1 MFNKNQVVAVVM
13 GGPSAEREVSL
24 NTGAAIANALREYG
38 YTNVVEIDLDPRNFG
53 KQLAESKAEVVF
65 NAVHGLYGEDGRL
78 QTLLEIREMPY
89 TGSGMIAS
97 VSCMDKVITKR
108 MLRDAG
114 ISTPACLIVN
124 KKESGIKEKIM
135 QRFSLPVVIKPASQG
150 SSIGVEIVKEENQ
163 LDEALANAFKYS
175 RDILVEEFIGGKELT
190 VSMMQK
196 DGEVVAL
203 PVIHIA
209 PHSGTYDYHSK
220 YTKGATE
227 YICPADL
234 DEETTKKV
242 QEISKQAYEVLGCSG
257 VARADVMLDEEGNGY
272 VLEINTVP
280 GMTATSLVPKAA
292 AAAGIL
298 SPNCAILFY
307 SPHQLII
314 NNLLSNQEYF

>member
-78 QTLLEIREMPY
+78 QTLLEIRGMPY

-114 ISTPACLIVN
+114 ISTPACLIIN

-209 PHSGTYDYHSK
+209 PHSGMYDYHSK

-292 AAAGIL
+292 AAAGISFPEL
-298 SPNCAILFY
+298 CNIILQ
-307 SPHQLII
+307 SASV
-314 NNLLSNQEYF
+314 NNK

>member
-65 NAVHGLYGEDGRL
+65 NAVHGFYGEDGRL

-190 VSMMQK
+190 VAMMQK
-196 DGEVVAL
+196 DGDVVAL

-292 AAAGIL
+292 AAAGISFPEL
-298 SPNCAILFY
+298 CNIILQ
-307 SPHQLII
+307 SASV
-314 NNLLSNQEYF
+314 NNK

>member
-1 MFNKNQVVAVVM
+1 MVNKNQVVAVVM

-24 NTGAAIANALREYG
+24 NTGAAIASALREAG
-38 YTNVVEIDLDPRNFG
+38 YTNVVELDLDPHNFAA
-53 KQLAESKAEVVF
+53 QLAECKAEVVF

-78 QTLLEIREMPY
+78 QTLLEICNIPY
-89 TGSGMIAS
+89 TGSGMVAS
-97 VSCMDKVITKR
+97 VVCMDKVLTKR

-114 ISTPACLIVN
+114 VPTPKCLILN
-124 KKESGIKEKIM
+124 SGDADIKEQIM
-135 QRFSLPVVIKPASQG
+135 QTFTLPVVIKPASQG
-150 SSIGVEIVKEENQ
+150 SSIGVEIVKEEAQ
-163 LDEALANAFKYS
+163 LDEALASAFKYS
-175 RDILVEEFIGGKELT
+175 RDILAEEFIAGKELT
-190 VSMMQK
+190 VAMMQK

-242 QEISKQAYEVLGCSG
+242 QEIAKHAYRVLGCSG
-257 VARADVMLDEEGNGY
+257 VARADVMLDEAGSGY

-292 AAAGIL
+292 AAVGMSFPELCDIIL
-298 SPNCAILFY
+298 QSASLDNK
-307 SPHQLII
+307 
-314 NNLLSNQEYF
+314 

>member
-124 KKESGIKEKIM
+124 KKESSIKEKIM
-135 QRFSLPVVIKPASQG
+135 QCFSLPVVIKPASQG

-209 PHSGTYDYHSK
+209 PHSGMYDYHSK

-292 AAAGIL
+292 AAAGISFPEL
-298 SPNCAILFY
+298 CNIILQ
-307 SPHQLII
+307 SASV
-314 NNLLSNQEYF
+314 NNK

>member
-150 SSIGVEIVKEENQ
+150 SSIGVEIVKEEKQ

-209 PHSGTYDYHSK
+209 PHSGMYDYHSK

-257 VARADVMLDEEGNGY
+257 VARADVMLDKAGNGY

-292 AAAGIL
+292 AAAGISFPEL
-298 SPNCAILFY
+298 CNIILQ
-307 SPHQLII
+307 SASV
-314 NNLLSNQEYF
+314 NNK

>member
-108 MLRDAG
+108 MLRAAG

-150 SSIGVEIVKEENQ
+150 SSIGVEIVKEEKQ

-257 VARADVMLDEEGNGY
+257 VARADVMLDEEGDGY

-292 AAAGIL
+292 AAAGISFPEL
-298 SPNCAILFY
+298 CNIILQ
-307 SPHQLII
+307 SASV
-314 NNLLSNQEYF
+314 NNK

>member
-124 KKESGIKEKIM
+124 KKENGIKEKIM

-292 AAAGIL
+292 AAAGISFPEL
-298 SPNCAILFY
+298 CNIILQ
-307 SPHQLII
+307 SASV
-314 NNLLSNQEYF
+314 NNK

>member
-24 NTGAAIANALREYG
+24 NTGAAIANALRKYG

-209 PHSGTYDYHSK
+209 PHSGMYDYHSK

-292 AAAGIL
+292 AAAGISFPEL
-298 SPNCAILFY
+298 CNIILQ
-307 SPHQLII
+307 SASV
-314 NNLLSNQEYF
+314 NNK

>member
-38 YTNVVEIDLDPRNFG
+38 YTNVVEIDIDPRNFG

-209 PHSGTYDYHSK
+209 PHSGMYDYHSK

-292 AAAGIL
+292 AAAGISFPEL
-298 SPNCAILFY
+298 CNIILQ
-307 SPHQLII
+307 SASV
-314 NNLLSNQEYF
+314 NNK

>member
-257 VARADVMLDEEGNGY
+257 VARVDVMLDEAGNGY

-292 AAAGIL
+292 AAAGISFPEL
-298 SPNCAILFY
+298 CNIILQ
-307 SPHQLII
+307 SASV
-314 NNLLSNQEYF
+314 NNK

>member
-150 SSIGVEIVKEENQ
+150 SSIGVEIVKEEKQ

-196 DGEVVAL
+196 DGDVVAL

-209 PHSGTYDYHSK
+209 PHSGMYDYHSK

-292 AAAGIL
+292 AAAGISFPEL
-298 SPNCAILFY
+298 CNIILQ
-307 SPHQLII
+307 SASV
-314 NNLLSNQEYF
+314 NNK

>member
-97 VSCMDKVITKR
+97 VSCMDKAITKR

-175 RDILVEEFIGGKELT
+175 RDILVEEFISGKELT

-292 AAAGIL
+292 AAAGISFPEL
-298 SPNCAILFY
+298 CNIILQ
-307 SPHQLII
+307 SASV
-314 NNLLSNQEYF
+314 NNK

>member
-124 KKESGIKEKIM
+124 KKESSIKEKIM

-209 PHSGTYDYHSK
+209 PHSGMYDYHSK

-292 AAAGIL
+292 AAAGISFPEL
-298 SPNCAILFY
+298 CNIILQ
-307 SPHQLII
+307 SASV
-314 NNLLSNQEYF
+314 NNK

>member
-124 KKESGIKEKIM
+124 KKESGIKEKIK

-163 LDEALANAFKYS
+163 HDEALANAFKYS

-292 AAAGIL
+292 AAAGITFPEL
-298 SPNCAILFY
+298 CNIILQ
-307 SPHQLII
+307 SASV
-314 NNLLSNQEYF
+314 NNK

>member
-78 QTLLEIREMPY
+78 QTLLEICEMPY

-292 AAAGIL
+292 AAAGISFPEL
-298 SPNCAILFY
+298 CNIILQ
-307 SPHQLII
+307 SASV
-314 NNLLSNQEYF
+314 NNK

>member
-114 ISTPACLIVN
+114 ISTPACLIIN

-175 RDILVEEFIGGKELT
+175 RDILVEEFISGKELT

-292 AAAGIL
+292 AAAGISFPEL
-298 SPNCAILFY
+298 CNIILQ
-307 SPHQLII
+307 SASV
-314 NNLLSNQEYF
+314 NNK

>member
-150 SSIGVEIVKEENQ
+150 SSIGVEIVKEEKQ

-257 VARADVMLDEEGNGY
+257 VARADVMLDEVGNGY

-292 AAAGIL
+292 AAAGISFPEL
-298 SPNCAILFY
+298 CNIILQ
-307 SPHQLII
+307 SASV
-314 NNLLSNQEYF
+314 NNK

>member
-13 GGPSAEREVSL
+13 GGPSAEREISGPSAEREISL
-24 NTGAAIANALREYG
+24 NTGKAIASALREAG
-38 YTNVVEIDLDPRNFG
+38 YTNVVELDLDPKNFG
-53 KQLAESKAEVVF
+53 KQLAECKAEVVF

-97 VSCMDKVITKR
+97 VVCMDKALTKR

-114 ISTPACLIVN
+114 VPTPDCLIIN
-124 KKESGIKEKIM
+124 AKEQGIKEKIM
-135 QRFSLPVVIKPASQG
+135 QHFSLPVVVKPASQG
-150 SSIGVEIVKEENQ
+150 SSIGVEIVKDEAQ
-163 LDEALANAFKYS
+163 LGEALANAFKYC
-175 RDILVEEFIGGKELT
+175 RDILVEEFIGGWELT
-190 VSMMQK
+190 VAMMQK

-203 PVIHIA
+203 P
-209 PHSGTYDYHSK
+209 DYYSK

-234 DEETTKKV
+234 DEATTKKV
-242 QEISKQAYEVLGCSG
+242 QEIAKHAYEVLGCSG
-257 VARADVMLDEEGNGY
+257 VARADVMLDSEGNGY

-292 AAAGIL
+292 AAAGISFPEL
-298 SPNCAILFY
+298 CDIILQ
-307 SPHQLII
+307 SASLD
-314 NNLLSNQEYF
+314 NK

>member
-124 KKESGIKEKIM
+124 KKESGIKEKII

-209 PHSGTYDYHSK
+209 PHSGMYDYHSK

-234 DEETTKKV
+234 DEETIKKV

-292 AAAGIL
+292 AAAGISFPEL
-298 SPNCAILFY
+298 CNIILQ
-307 SPHQLII
+307 SASV
-314 NNLLSNQEYF
+314 NNK

>member
-114 ISTPACLIVN
+114 ISTPACLIIN

-257 VARADVMLDEEGNGY
+257 VARADVMLDEVGNGY

-292 AAAGIL
+292 AAAGISFPEL
-298 SPNCAILFY
+298 CNIILQ
-307 SPHQLII
+307 SASV
-314 NNLLSNQEYF
+314 NNK

>member
-78 QTLLEIREMPY
+78 QTLMEIREMPY

-150 SSIGVEIVKEENQ
+150 SSIGVEIVKEEKQ

-209 PHSGTYDYHSK
+209 PHSGMYDYHSK

-292 AAAGIL
+292 AAAGISFPEL
-298 SPNCAILFY
+298 CNIILQ
-307 SPHQLII
+307 SASV
-314 NNLLSNQEYF
+314 NNK

>member
-209 PHSGTYDYHSK
+209 PHSGMYDYHSK

-257 VARADVMLDEEGNGY
+257 VARADVMLDEACNGY

-292 AAAGIL
+292 AAAGISFPEL
-298 SPNCAILFY
+298 CNIILQ
-307 SPHQLII
+307 SASV
-314 NNLLSNQEYF
+314 NNK

>member
-13 GGPSAEREVSL
+13 GGTSAEREVSL

-124 KKESGIKEKIM
+124 KKESSIKEKIM

-150 SSIGVEIVKEENQ
+150 SSIGVEIVKEEKQ

-209 PHSGTYDYHSK
+209 PHSGMYDYHSK

-257 VARADVMLDEEGNGY
+257 VARADVMLDEKGNGY

-292 AAAGIL
+292 AAAGISFPEL
-298 SPNCAILFY
+298 CNIILQ
-307 SPHQLII
+307 SASV
-314 NNLLSNQEYF
+314 NNK

>member
-203 PVIHIA
+203 PVVHIA
-209 PHSGTYDYHSK
+209 PHSGMYDYHSK

-292 AAAGIL
+292 AAAGISFPEL
-298 SPNCAILFY
+298 CNIILQ
-307 SPHQLII
+307 SASV
-314 NNLLSNQEYF
+314 NNK

>member
-196 DGEVVAL
+196 DGDVVAL

-292 AAAGIL
+292 AAAGISFPEL
-298 SPNCAILFY
+298 CNIILQ
-307 SPHQLII
+307 SASV
-314 NNLLSNQEYF
+314 NNK

>member
-38 YTNVVEIDLDPRNFG
+38 YSNVVEIDLDPRNFG

-150 SSIGVEIVKEENQ
+150 SSIGVEIVKEEKQ

-209 PHSGTYDYHSK
+209 PHSGMYDYHSK

-292 AAAGIL
+292 AAAGISFPEL
-298 SPNCAILFY
+298 CNIILQ
-307 SPHQLII
+307 SASV
-314 NNLLSNQEYF
+314 NNK